1 MKTLKL
7 LSLLFLISST
17 PIMAKLPSEEVNTK
31 GLNAGFWPTKY
42 GRKKDRNDGFFKQ
55 FDFVWKQNENLYVVK
70 KKIILKNGDSSL
82 NSWLVDA
89 RGKYLTKK
97 TYTDIGDFSE
107 GLAEMTI
114 GPHDFCSGCYQ
125 SGRYSLM
132 VFLSNTRG
140 FINEKG
146 EEIISPRYR
155 FVIGSFKNGVCL
167 VGVWDDQ
174 LYFVDK
180 EGKQKFNKIFKQG
193 EQFKGHI
200 AGVTF
205 RNGAKNFIDKNGEVL
220 IPKKFLYIQPYNEE
234 YLGMIRAYKTLD
246 KIVGFWT
253 ANCENLIAP
262 QYDSFNYSMLS
273 GNIMVEKGGKL
284 GFIDM
289 FTGKETIPNSYTE
302 FRSNENRNYVLLKN
316 GQNWFRLDKLNN
328 SQKIGFGDD
337 ILSLGSGIYK
347 LKRNR
352 KWGVVDSVGTIK
364 SDFLFDEIKEVSA
377 NQYFVVLKGQNY
389 GFINS
394 KGNVFVEPKYEN
406 VGFLTDGSIYGQKG
420 LYQFSLSPEGKILD
434 KSLKPEILKNGFLGL
449 IITLMLGLTIYVFKA
464 K

>member
-1 MKTLKL
+1 MKPLKL
-7 LSLLFLISST
+7 LSILFFFVSQT
-17 PIMAKLPSEEVNTK
+17 FAKYPEEEKNTK

-70 KKIILKNGDSSL
+70 KRINLKNGDSSL
-82 NSWLVDA
+82 NSWLVNA
-89 RGKYLTKK
+89 RGIFLTKK

-155 FVIGSFKNGVCL
+155 FVTGSFKNGVCL
-167 VGVWDDQ
+167 VGVWDNQ
-174 LYFVDK
+174 LYFIDK
-180 EGKQKFNKIFKQG
+180 SGKQQFNKIFREG

-205 RNGAKNFIDKNGEVL
+205 RNGAKNFMDKNGEVL
-220 IPKKFLYIQPYNEE
+220 IPNKYLYIQPFNED
-234 YLGMIRAYKTLD
+234 YSGMIRAYKTLD
-246 KIVGFWT
+246 KKVGFWT
-253 ANCENLIAP
+253 SNCEDLVAP
-262 QYDSFNYSMLS
+262 QYDSFNYAMLNE
-273 GNIMVEKGGKL
+273 NIMVEKNGKF

-289 FTGKETIPNSYTE
+289 FTGQETIPHFYSQ
-302 FRSNENRNYVLLKN
+302 FRSDKNRNYVLLKKN
-316 GQNWFRLDKLNN
+316 SDWYRLNTLNKA
-328 SQKIGFGDD
+328 QKIEKGDD
-337 ILSLGSGIYK
+337 ILSVGFGLYK
-347 LKRNR
+347 LKRNE
-352 KWGVVDSVGTIK
+352 KWGIVDSLGVVK
-364 SDFLFDEIKEVSA
+364 SDFIFDQITDLYVGEYYIAMKD
-377 NQYFVVLKGQNY
+377 QNY
-389 GFINS
+389 GFINATG
-394 KGNVFVEPKYEN
+394 KVCVEPKYDK
-406 VGFLTDGSIYGQKG
+406 VGFLKNGNIYGQKG
-420 LYQFSLSPEGKILD
+420 LYQFSLDTEGKILN
-434 KSLKPEILKNGFLGL
+434 KQFKPEIIKNVFFGL
-449 IITLMLGLTIYVFKA
+449 LISLMFGLTVFVFKT

>member
-7 LSLLFLISST
+7 LSLLLTIAVNTF
-17 PIMAKLPSEEVNTK
+17 AKLPSDEESKLGWKIGYTATDFGK
-31 GLNAGFWPTKY
+31 
-42 GRKKDRNDGFFKQ
+42 KKDRNDGFFKQ
-55 FDFVWKQNENLYVVK
+55 FDFVWRQNDNLYVVK
-70 KKIILKNGDSSL
+70 KKVNLKNGDETQYA
-82 NSWLVDA
+82 WLVDKNG
-89 RGKYLTKK
+89 RYLTKK

-107 GLAEMTI
+107 GMAEVTI
-114 GPHDFCSGCYQ
+114 GPHDFCSSCYDT
-125 SGRYSLM
+125 GRYSFM

-146 EEIISPRYR
+146 EEVISPRYR
-155 FVIGSFKNGVCL
+155 FVYGNFKNGVCL

-174 LYFVDK
+174 LYFVDRV
-180 EGKQKFNKIFKQG
+180 GKQQFNKVFKEG
-193 EQFKGHI
+193 EQFRGHI

-205 RNGAKNFIDKNGEVL
+205 RNKAKNFIDKNGEVL

-246 KIVGFWT
+246 KKVGFWT
-253 ANCENLIAP
+253 SDCKDLVFPEF
-262 QYDSFNYSMLS
+262 DSFNYAILN
-273 GNIMVEKGGKL
+273 GNILVEKNGKL

-289 FTGKETIPNSYTE
+289 FTGQETIPNSYTE
-302 FRSNENRNYVLLKN
+302 FRSNKNRNYVLLKN

-347 LKRNR
+347 LKRNG

-394 KGNVFVEPKYEN
+394 KGKVFVEPIYEK

-420 LYQFSLSPEGKILD
+420 LYQFSLSPEGIVLD
-434 KSLKPEILKNGFLGL
+434 KSLKPEIMKNGFFGL

>member
-7 LSLLFLISST
+7 FLILFLIT
-17 PIMAKLPSEEVNTK
+17 PAVLAKLPFEEINKK
-31 GLNAGFWPTKY
+31 GINAGYWPTQY
-42 GRKKDRNDGFFKQ
+42 GKKKDRNDGFFKQ
-55 FDFVWKQNENLYVVK
+55 FDFVWKQNNNLYVVK
-70 KKIILKNGDSSL
+70 KKINLKNGDTSL

-107 GLAEMTI
+107 GMTEVSI
-114 GPHDFCSGCYQ
+114 GTMDFCSSCYY

-146 EEIISPRYR
+146 EEVISPRYR
-155 FVIGSFKNGVCL
+155 FVHGNFKNGVCL

-180 EGKQKFNKIFKQG
+180 SGKQQFNKVFKEG
-193 EQFKGHI
+193 EQFKGGI

-205 RNGAKNFIDKNGEVL
+205 RNKVKNFIDKNGEVL
-220 IPKKFLYIQPYNEE
+220 IPNKYLYIQPFSED

-246 KIVGFWT
+246 KKVGFWT
-253 ANCENLIAP
+253 SDCKDLVSPEF
-262 QYDSFNYSMLS
+262 DSFNYAMLN
-273 GNIMVEKGGKL
+273 GNILVEKNGKF

-289 FTGKETIPNSYTE
+289 FTGQETIPNSYSQY
-302 FRSNENRNYVLLKN
+302 RSDKDRNFVILKN

-328 SQKIGFGDD
+328 SQKIGFGKD

-347 LKRNR
+347 LKRNGN
-352 KWGVVDSVGTIK
+352 WGVVDSVGTIK
-364 SDFLFDEIKEVSA
+364 SDFLFDEIKEVFA
-377 NQYFVVLKGQNY
+377 NRYFIVLKDQNY

-394 KGNVFVEPKYEN
+394 QGKVFVDPIYEK
-406 VGFLTDGSIYGQKG
+406 VGFLGDGSIFGQKG
-420 LYQFSLSPEGKILD
+420 LYQFSLSHEGKILD
-434 KSLKPEILKNGFLGL
+434 KSLKPEIMKNGFLGL